1 MPCRCVT
8 GAASFV
14 SEVVTPIGAPG
25 AGTPA
30 RREGSSD
37 PGGPSPVRHG
47 DPHRARQP
55 VDRRLAISWRVLG
68 GATALIVL
76 VSVARAATGGGAGD
90 WLIAILGAAG
100 GGAVLATWRLVDA
113 METGRRAEADSFQR
127 ILSGLSRS
135 VSADAIVSAIVEE
148 LGVGTGADH
157 IVVAR
162 RRPGGRLLEATL
174 VATGSGLPVSQT
186 ILPLTDLD
194 DPQLDAD
201 ASRAAIAAGRG
212 RRLAAVPIEADEA
225 IASAPGGVGVAVM
238 STQGVLAQGVLAQ
251 GVLAPDDRDHATGA
265 DRTAGRRPHAVPVR
279 DGAPDRIA
287 RRIAGRVRDVYGL
300 KHTLAAPLRIDG
312 RVEGAIVLSRRT
324 AGPWPDR
331 SRRLLGAAAV
341 EASAALARAYSHRA
355 AEARASTDA
364 LTGLPNRRY
373 FDEYVALLARR
384 RRADDRVGV
393 LMIDVDRFKKVN
405 DTYGHAVGDHVLRAI
420 ATAIGRTVREDDVPA
435 RFGGEEFVVLLRNPT
450 PEVAFDVAERIRR
463 AVVALDLRGLGVPSV
478 SVSVGVAVASPP
490 HVAID
495 ALIAEADRALYR
507 AKRAGRDRVVAA

>member
-1 MPCRCVT
+1 M
-8 GAASFV
+8 A
-14 SEVVTPIGAPG
+14 EVVTRIGAPG

-30 RREGSSD
+30 SRERSGD
-37 PGGPSPVRHG
+37 PARLPDASA
-47 DPHRARQP
+47 DPHRRTPVIGAGRPHLDRDRQADP
-55 VDRRLAISWRVLG
+55 RLALSWRVLG
-68 GATALIVL
+68 GAIAL
-76 VSVARAATGGGAGD
+76 VSVVSLLRLASGAQPGD
-90 WLIAILGAAG
+90 WLIVLLALAAAFA
-100 GGAVLATWRLVDA
+100 AVATRRLVDA
-113 METGRRAEADSFQR
+113 MEAGRQAEARSFQR

-135 VSADAIVSAIVEE
+135 VSPDAIVSAIIEE
-148 LGVGTGADH
+148 LGVVTEADH

-174 VATGSGLPVSQT
+174 VAPGSGLSVSQT
-186 ILPLTDLD
+186 ILPVTDLD
-194 DPQLDAD
+194 DPELEAG

-212 RRLAAVPIEADEA
+212 RRFAAVPMDVD
-225 IASAPGGVGVAVM
+225 APSERPRGVGVAVM
-238 STQGVLAQGVLAQ
+238 SP
-251 GVLAPDDRDHATGA
+251 PDDRFQGA
-265 DRTAGRRPHAVPVR
+265 GPGRAALQRSHAVPVR

-324 AGPWPDR
+324 AGPWPAR
-331 SRRLLGAAAV
+331 ARRLLGAAAV

-393 LMIDVDRFKKVN
+393 LMVDVDRFKKLN
-405 DTYGHAVGDHVLRAI
+405 DTYGHAVGDHVLRAV

-435 RFGGEEFVVLLRNPT
+435 RFGGEEFIVLLRNPT
-450 PEVAFDVAERIRR
+450 PDVAFDVAERIRR
-463 AVVALDLRGLGVPSV
+463 AVAALDLRALGVPSV
-478 SVSVGVAVASPP
+478 SVSVGVAVASQPD
-490 HVAID
+490 VAMD

>member
-1 MPCRCVT
+1 
-8 GAASFV
+8 
-14 SEVVTPIGAPG
+14 
-25 AGTPA
+25 
-30 RREGSSD
+30 
-37 PGGPSPVRHG
+37 
-47 DPHRARQP
+47 
-55 VDRRLAISWRVLG
+55 VLG

-194 DPQLDAD
+194 DPQVDAG

-212 RRLAAVPIEADEA
+212 RRLAAVPIETDEA
-225 IASAPGGVGVAVM
+225 VASVPGGIGVAVM
-238 STQGVLAQGVLAQ
+238 STPA
-251 GVLAPDDRDHATGA
+251 VLAPDVLAPHDGDLATGA
-265 DRTAGRRPHAVPVR
+265 DRAVRRRPHAVPVR

-331 SRRLLGAAAV
+331 ARRLLGVAAV

-393 LMIDVDRFKKVN
+393 LMIDVDRFKKLN

-450 PEVAFDVAERIRR
+450 PEVALDVAERIRR